1 MENTIVTHQDY
12 LEIGTSTDRT
22 SFQDRL
28 VQFAH
33 KLDFGIV
40 AAAVA
45 VDRPG
50 QRPIFV
56 MVGNTPQDFLQASL
70 SPEDARRDP
79 VMQRLRTSSVPFVYD
94 QGFYASAGAGDLWEE
109 QAPFGYRTG
118 VSMALHLP
126 GGRHFMLG
134 VDREKPLPTSS
145 AALTRLMAD
154 LQLLGVY
161 AQEAA
166 LRLLLRDDDT
176 AAVTLTPR
184 EREVLQWT
192 RDGKSA
198 WAVGQILGMSN
209 NTVNYHLKNVMAK
222 LDARSKHQAVL
233 KAINLGLI

>member
-1 MENTIVTHQDY
+1 MDTSNVTHQDY
-12 LEIGTSTDRT
+12 LDIGASTDRA
-22 SFQDRL
+22 SLERGL
-28 VQFAH
+28 VQFAN

-45 VDRPG
+45 VDQPG

-56 MVGNTPQDFLQASL
+56 MMGNTPSNFLQASKNAD
-70 SPEDARRDP
+70 DARRDP
-79 VMQRLRTSSVPFVYD
+79 VMQRMRTSSVPFVYD
-94 QGFYASAGAGDLWEE
+94 QGFYVGAGAGDLWEE

-134 VDREKPLPTSS
+134 VDRDEPLPASS
-145 AALTRLMAD
+145 LGLTRLMAD

-166 LRLLLRDDDT
+166 LRILLKDHIG
-176 AAVTLTPR
+176 VEVHLTPR
-184 EREVLQWT
+184 EREVLLWT

-198 WAVGQILGMSN
+198 WAVGQILGMSD

-222 LDARSKHQAVL
+222 LDATSKHQAVL
-233 KAINLGLI
+233 KAIQLGLI